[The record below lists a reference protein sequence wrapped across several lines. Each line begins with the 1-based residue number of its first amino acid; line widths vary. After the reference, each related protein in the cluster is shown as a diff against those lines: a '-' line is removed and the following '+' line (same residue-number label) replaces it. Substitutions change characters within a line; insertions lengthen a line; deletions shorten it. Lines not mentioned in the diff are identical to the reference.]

1 MGVFSNNMP
10 VCATGFQ
17 YSYPLKKCFI
27 LKPINPSCSPDNN
40 VITRLLSSLVANTC
54 AAQEGSRGSSYTTSC
69 ITDVSGCHG
78 SCIAT
83 DPVTSTSTLDHMVCT
98 SDGNWVSTA

>member
-27 LKPINPSCSPDNN
+27 LKPTKPSCSPDNN

-54 AAQEGSRGSSYTTSC
+54 AA
-69 ITDVSGCHG
+69 
-78 SCIAT
+78 
-83 DPVTSTSTLDHMVCT
+83 
-98 SDGNWVSTA
+98 